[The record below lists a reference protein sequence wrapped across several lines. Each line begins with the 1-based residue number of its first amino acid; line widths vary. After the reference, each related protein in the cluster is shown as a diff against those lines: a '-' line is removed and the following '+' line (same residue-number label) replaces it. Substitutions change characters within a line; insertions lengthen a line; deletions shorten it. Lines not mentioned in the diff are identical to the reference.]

1 MQTEWTMTWILTGF
15 HSPLVFWQ
23 HGLVLIC
30 RRNCCVIG
38 KCLLRSSSIVPPWNR
53 IAPFHS
59 VATSHPKPYQEMAKV
74 KSYIKPKKK
83 KEKKK
88 GPVDFSV
95 QCNTTT
101 TNILSSLAQ
110 ITNLATVTQQQKQ
123 HINMYRIQQRI
134 KVVKV
139 FSLYKIISRK
149 YKNHLHHH
157 KTKIYI

>member
-1 MQTEWTMTWILTGF
+1 MKQNCSISQCGIRRLIKR
-15 HSPLVFWQ
+15 WQ
-23 HGLVLIC
+23 KSQ
-30 RRNCCVIG
+30 VIH
-38 KCLLRSSSIVPPWNR
+38 K
-53 IAPFHS
+53 
-59 VATSHPKPYQEMAKV
+59 T
-74 KSYIKPKKK
+74 KKK

-157 KTKIYI
+157 KTKIYIYNKKKGGKKNKKKIAKKNMELVCFPSKLSIMVMDVFCEDPKGTRS